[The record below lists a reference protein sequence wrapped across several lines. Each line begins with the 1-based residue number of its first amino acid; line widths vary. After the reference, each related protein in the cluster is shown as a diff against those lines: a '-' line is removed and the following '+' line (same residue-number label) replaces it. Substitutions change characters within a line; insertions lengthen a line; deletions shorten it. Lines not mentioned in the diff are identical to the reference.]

1 MPQLTLTQVWLFSKT
16 EQCQIFQCSLLL
28 VWLINFAAFN
38 SLEEYLNVTLGGTER
53 IFSSFDVG
61 KTFHH
66 NLFPCLNHVGSLLM
80 VKLSPKLWRDGH
92 KQNWQTISSLYR
104 CPKSDDKHWHLHL
117 HCWVVNFASIGSNNF
132 WIQFMKNMFFWFYTT
147 LIWGSEETCQIYY
160 RLLTNIPEAQAC
172 NMILGYEKLLW
183 RKTQSTPPHGQPC
196 NLSRRVTIL
205 QLDSGFSCYWIRLLS
220 SQWN

>member
-1 MPQLTLTQVWLFSKT
+1 MLGKHFIITCFPVWIMWGACWWSNFHPSFEGMVTSK
-16 EQCQIFQCSLLL
+16 
-28 VWLINFAAFN
+28 
-38 SLEEYLNVTLGGTER
+38 
-53 IFSSFDVG
+53 
-61 KTFHH
+61 
-66 NLFPCLNHVGSLLM
+66 
-80 VKLSPKLWRDGH
+80 
-92 KQNWQTISSLYR
+92 TISSLYR